1 MTRVTGRVSLPYG
14 RSQPTTPVCGHV
26 RYVWVGGVA
35 DQGEQVLIP
44 GVAVARIIDGVVE
57 DINLSPGRWLPV
69 LVVDDRRYDLPE
81 IIVEA
86 SDVPAP
92 TPPSPEPEPTPTP
105 TPAPPSPEPE
115 PMPPAPVPE
124 PVPVPPT
131 PTPEPEPV
139 PVPPVPTPTPEP
151 EPVPVPPVPTPTP
164 EPVPPTPAP
173 VQPLGDGGYAVPA
186 ATVRTVSDGGYA
198 VEFEGARWAIT
209 HTGEGNYEMKES

>member
-14 RSQPTTPVCGHV
+14 RSQATTPVCGHV

-86 SDVPAP
+86 SDAPAP

-105 TPAPPSPEPE
+105 APPSPEPE
-115 PMPPAPVPE
+115 PTPPA
-124 PVPVPPT
+124 
-131 PTPEPEPV
+131 
-139 PVPPVPTPTPEP
+139 
-151 EPVPVPPVPTPTP
+151 PVPVPPVPTPTP

-173 VQPLGDGGYAVPA
+173 AQPEVQALGDGGYAVPA

-198 VEFEGARWAIT
+198 VEFEGARWAIS
-209 HTGEGNYEMKES
+209 HVGDGKYEMKESQ

>member
-92 TPPSPEPEPTPTP
+92 TPPAPEPEPTPP
-105 TPAPPSPEPE
+105 PPSPEPE
-115 PMPPAPVPE
+115 PTPPAPVPE

-151 EPVPVPPVPTPTP
+151 
-164 EPVPPTPAP
+164 VPPTPAP
-173 VQPLGDGGYAVPA
+173 AQPEVQALGDGGYAVSA

-198 VEFEGARWAIT
+198 VEFEGARWAIS
-209 HTGEGNYEMKES
+209 HVGDGKYEMKESQ

>member
-14 RSQPTTPVCGHV
+14 CSQATTPVCGHV

-86 SDVPAP
+86 SDAPA
-92 TPPSPEPEPTPTP
+92 
-105 TPAPPSPEPE
+105 PAPPAPEPEPE

-131 PTPEPEPV
+131 PTPEPEPM
-139 PVPPVPTPTPEP
+139 
-151 EPVPVPPVPTPTP
+151 PVPPVPTPTP

-173 VQPLGDGGYAVPA
+173 AQPEVQALGDGGYAVPA

-198 VEFEGARWAIT
+198 VEFEGARWAVT
-209 HTGEGNYEMKES
+209 HTGDGNYEMKEGQ

>member
-14 RSQPTTPVCGHV
+14 RSRPTTPVCGHV

-69 LVVDDRRYDLPE
+69 LVVDGCRYDLPE

-86 SDVPAP
+86 ADAPAP
-92 TPPSPEPEPTPTP
+92 TPPAPEPEPTPP
-105 TPAPPSPEPE
+105 PPSPEPE

-131 PTPEPEPV
+131 PTPEP
-139 PVPPVPTPTPEP
+139 
-151 EPVPVPPVPTPTP
+151 
-164 EPVPPTPAP
+164 VPPTPAQAQP
-173 VQPLGDGGYAVPA
+173 EVQALGDGVYAVPA

-209 HTGEGNYEMKES
+209 HTGDGNYEMKES

>member
-14 RSQPTTPVCGHV
+14 RSQATTPVCGHV

-92 TPPSPEPEPTPTP
+92 TPPAPEPTPPPPSPEPEPTP
-105 TPAPPSPEPE
+105 PAP
-115 PMPPAPVPE
+115 MPE

-151 EPVPVPPVPTPTP
+151 
-164 EPVPPTPAP
+164 VPPTPAP
-173 VQPLGDGGYAVPA
+173 AQPEVQALGDGGYAVPA

-198 VEFEGARWAIT
+198 VEFEGARWSIS
-209 HTGEGNYEMKES
+209 HVGDGKYEMKESQ

>member
-26 RYVWVGGVA
+26 RYVWAGGVA

-86 SDVPAP
+86 SDAPAP
-92 TPPSPEPEPTPTP
+92 TPPAPE
-105 TPAPPSPEPE
+105 PEPE

-151 EPVPVPPVPTPTP
+151 
-164 EPVPPTPAP
+164 VPPTPAP
-173 VQPLGDGGYAVPA
+173 AQPEVQALGGGGYAVPA
-186 ATVRTVSDGGYA
+186 ATVRAVSDGGYA
-198 VEFEGARWAIT
+198 VEFEGASWAIT
-209 HTGEGNYEMKES
+209 HTGDGNYEMKES

>member
-14 RSQPTTPVCGHV
+14 RSRATTPVCGHV

-44 GVAVARIIDGVVE
+44 GVAAARIIDGVVE

-69 LVVDDRRYDLPE
+69 LVVDGCRYDLPE

-86 SDVPAP
+86 ADVPAP
-92 TPPSPEPEPTPTP
+92 TPPAPEPEPTPPPPSPEPEPTP
-105 TPAPPSPEPE
+105 
-115 PMPPAPVPE
+115 PAPVPE
-124 PVPVPPT
+124 PV
-131 PTPEPEPV
+131 
-139 PVPPVPTPTPEP
+139 
-151 EPVPVPPVPTPTP
+151 PVPTPTP

-173 VQPLGDGGYAVPA
+173 AQPEVQALGDGGYAVPA

-209 HTGEGNYEMKES
+209 HTGDGNYEMKES

>member
-14 RSQPTTPVCGHV
+14 RSRPTTPVCGHV

-86 SDVPAP
+86 SDAPAP
-92 TPPSPEPEPTPTP
+92 APLVPEPTPPPPSPEPEPTP
-105 TPAPPSPEPE
+105 PAP
-115 PMPPAPVPE
+115 MPE
-124 PVPVPPT
+124 PVPVPQ
-131 PTPEPEPV
+131 
-139 PVPPVPTPTPEP
+139 PPVPDP

-164 EPVPPTPAP
+164 EPVPTPAP
-173 VQPLGDGGYAVPA
+173 AQPEVQALGDGGYAVPA
-186 ATVRTVSDGGYA
+186 ATVRVVSDGGYA
-198 VEFEGARWAIT
+198 VEFEGARWAVT
-209 HTGEGNYEMKES
+209 HTGDGNYEMKES

>member
-92 TPPSPEPEPTPTP
+92 TPPAPEPEPTPP
-105 TPAPPSPEPE
+105 PPSPEPE
-115 PMPPAPVPE
+115 PTPPAPVPE

-139 PVPPVPTPTPEP
+139 PVPPVPTPE
-151 EPVPVPPVPTPTP
+151 P

-173 VQPLGDGGYAVPA
+173 AQAEVQALGDGGYAVPA
-186 ATVRTVSDGGYA
+186 ATVRAVSDGGYA
-198 VEFEGARWAIT
+198 VEFEGAGWAVT
-209 HTGEGNYEMKES
+209 HTGDGNYEMKES

>member
-86 SDVPAP
+86 SDAPAP
-92 TPPSPEPEPTPTP
+92 TPPAPEPEPTPP
-105 TPAPPSPEPE
+105 PPSPEPE

-131 PTPEPEPV
+131 PTPEPEPM
-139 PVPPVPTPTPEP
+139 
-151 EPVPVPPVPTPTP
+151 PVPPVPTPTP

-173 VQPLGDGGYAVPA
+173 AQPAVQALADGGYAVPA

-209 HTGEGNYEMKES
+209 HTGDGNYEMKES

>member
-14 RSQPTTPVCGHV
+14 RSQATTPVCGHV

-105 TPAPPSPEPE
+105 APPSPEPE
-115 PMPPAPVPE
+115 PMPPAPVPVP
-124 PVPVPPT
+124 PVPHPT
-131 PTPEPEPV
+131 PEPV
-139 PVPPVPTPTPEP
+139 PVPPVPH
-151 EPVPVPPVPTPTP
+151 PTP

-173 VQPLGDGGYAVPA
+173 AQPEVQALGDGGYAVPA

-198 VEFEGARWAIT
+198 VEFEGARWAAV
-209 HTGEGNYEMKES
+209 HTGDGNYEMKES

>member
-14 RSQPTTPVCGHV
+14 SSQATTPVCGHV

-92 TPPSPEPEPTPTP
+92 TPPAPEPEPTPP
-105 TPAPPSPEPE
+105 PPSPEPE

-131 PTPEPEPV
+131 PTPEPV
-139 PVPPVPTPTPEP
+139 PVPPA
-151 EPVPVPPVPTPTP
+151 PTPTP

-173 VQPLGDGGYAVPA
+173 AQPEVQALGDGGYAVPA

-198 VEFEGARWAIT
+198 VEFEGARWSIT
-209 HTGEGNYEMKES
+209 HTGDGNYEMKES

>member
-81 IIVEA
+81 IIVDGSEA
-86 SDVPAP
+86 PPAP
-92 TPPSPEPEPTPTP
+92 TPVPTPTPEPVPPSPEPEPTPV
-105 TPAPPSPEPE
+105 
-115 PMPPAPVPE
+115 PVPE
-124 PVPVPPT
+124 PDPVP
-131 PTPEPEPV
+131 
-139 PVPPVPTPTPEP
+139 PTPTPEP

-173 VQPLGDGGYAVPA
+173 AQPEVQALADGGYAVPA
-186 ATVRTVSDGGYA
+186 ATVRAVSDGGYA
-198 VEFEGARWAIT
+198 VEFEGARWAVT
-209 HTGEGNYEMKES
+209 HTGDGNYEMKES

>member
-1 MTRVTGRVSLPYG
+1 MTRVTGRISLPYG
-14 RSQPTTPVCGHV
+14 HSQPTTPVCGHV

-86 SDVPAP
+86 SDAPAP
-92 TPPSPEPEPTPTP
+92 TPPAPEPEPTPP
-105 TPAPPSPEPE
+105 PPSPEPE

-151 EPVPVPPVPTPTP
+151 VPL
-164 EPVPPTPAP
+164 TPAP
-173 VQPLGDGGYAVPA
+173 AQPEVQALGDGGYAVPA

-209 HTGEGNYEMKES
+209 HTGDGNYEMKES

>member
-86 SDVPAP
+86 SDAPAP
-92 TPPSPEPEPTPTP
+92 TPPAPEPEPTPP
-105 TPAPPSPEPE
+105 PPSPEPE

-131 PTPEPEPV
+131 PTP
-139 PVPPVPTPTPEP
+139 TPEP
-151 EPVPVPPVPTPTP
+151 DPVPVPPVPTPTP

-173 VQPLGDGGYAVPA
+173 AQPEVQALGDGWYAVPA
-186 ATVRTVSDGGYA
+186 ATVRTVSDGGYTA
-198 VEFEGARWAIT
+198 EFEGARWAVT
-209 HTGEGNYEMKES
+209 HTGDGNYEMKES

>member
-14 RSQPTTPVCGHV
+14 RSQATTPVCGHV

-35 DQGEQVLIP
+35 DQGEQVIIP

-69 LVVDDRRYDLPE
+69 LVVDDRRYDMPE

-86 SDVPAP
+86 SDAPAP
-92 TPPSPEPEPTPTP
+92 TPPAPEPEPTPP
-105 TPAPPSPEPE
+105 PPSPEPE

-151 EPVPVPPVPTPTP
+151 
-164 EPVPPTPAP
+164 VPPTPAP
-173 VQPLGDGGYAVPA
+173 AQPEVQALGDGGYAVPA
-186 ATVRTVSDGGYA
+186 ATVRTVSGGGYA
-198 VEFEGARWAIT
+198 VEFEGARWAVT
-209 HTGEGNYEMKES
+209 HTGDGNYELKEG

>member
-14 RSQPTTPVCGHV
+14 RSQATTPVCGHV

-86 SDVPAP
+86 SDAPPP
-92 TPPSPEPEPTPTP
+92 TPPVPEPTPT
-105 TPAPPSPEPE
+105 PPSPEPE

-131 PTPEPEPV
+131 PTPEP
-139 PVPPVPTPTPEP
+139 
-151 EPVPVPPVPTPTP
+151 VPVPPVPTPTP

-173 VQPLGDGGYAVPA
+173 AQPEVQALGDGGYAVPA

-209 HTGEGNYEMKES
+209 HTGDGNYEMKES